1 MPITGVDRATLRA
14 RRWKGIGSGREG
26 GREKGIG
33 GRGTRMG
40 KEEMREREKR
50 RGDENEEKIG
60 GREMGKELI
69 EGQRKRESVMLM
81 DGEND

>member
-1 MPITGVDRATLRA
+1 
-14 RRWKGIGSGREG
+14 
-26 GREKGIG
+26 
-33 GRGTRMG
+33 MG
-40 KEEMREREKR
+40 KEEMRERKKR